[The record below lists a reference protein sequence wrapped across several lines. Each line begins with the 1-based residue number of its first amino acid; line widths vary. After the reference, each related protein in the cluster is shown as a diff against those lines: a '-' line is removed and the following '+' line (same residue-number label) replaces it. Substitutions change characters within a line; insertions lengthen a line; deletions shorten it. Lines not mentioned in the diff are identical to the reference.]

1 MKKIIVLIVI
11 LLIGASI
18 GFAWYKISKPTV
30 EETPTESEEIAE
42 KEKFQKKDKLPK
54 AEEEEEIIIE
64 DDEPQ
69 TYTIFSMNVHD
80 WVFVENSI
88 ETLHKVIDIH
98 EKYQV
103 PVDIYLTDPTY
114 QLYLELDESLMDRF
128 KTSEMVAISYHVRPP
143 AIFYPDFKEELV
155 ENLSDEEK
163 YDLILDHEENRL
175 DLVTGEPTDE
185 PGGYQYLKELM
196 GYPPL
201 TVGLISGKLIG
212 DAASQVYTEKG
223 AIFAVVHGRESILG
237 DMSNGLY
244 KRPENIEIKLYEYAT
259 MGNTESAE
267 EIIAER
273 LDEYTGT
280 GDIYIGL
287 KYHENNFYTIG
298 GTPWWPV
305 FFEDS
310 SKTIDKDPPYD
321 LTAYEGLTSVGPII
335 KQDTHWA
342 LYEETVAYIAEN
354 RDTFNPIN
362 MFDVAEMLEDIK

>member
-11 LLIGASI
+11 LLIGAGI

-143 AIFYPDFKEELV
+143 AIFYPDFKEKLV

-163 YDLILDHEENRL
+163 YDLMLDHEENRL
-175 DLVTGEPTDE
+175 DLVTGEPGDE

-201 TVGLISGKLIG
+201 TVGLVTGKLIG

-237 DMSNGLY
+237 DMSNDLY
-244 KRPENIEIKLYEYAT
+244 KRPENIEIKLYEYAK

-267 EIIAER
+267 EIITER
-273 LDEYTGT
+273 LEEYTGT

-287 KYHENNFYTIG
+287 KYHENNFYTVG

-310 SKTIDKDPPYD
+310 SKTIAKDPPYD
-321 LTAYEGLTSVGPII
+321 LTAYEGLTSVGPIER
-335 KQDTHWA
+335 QNNHWA
-342 LYEETVAYIAEN
+342 LYEDTVAYIADN
-354 RDTFNPIN
+354 RGTFNPIN